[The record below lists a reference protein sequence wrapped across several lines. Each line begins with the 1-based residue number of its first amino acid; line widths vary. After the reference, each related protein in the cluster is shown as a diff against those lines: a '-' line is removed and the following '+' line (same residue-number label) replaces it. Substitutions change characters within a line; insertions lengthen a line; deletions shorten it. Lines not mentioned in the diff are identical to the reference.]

1 MMYITEESE
10 TTMRHYKYANHIRI
24 AVMLTIG
31 AICLQGTLFT
41 DWPPKWLIFGA
52 LACFIIPTGI
62 LLFGA
67 TIADV
72 SLYLGFGLLP
82 GILVL
87 ASAHP
92 LAACIP
98 AITAY
103 YLIAE
108 AQILRIE
115 AQPAP
120 MGAAQPTPL
129 RRESE

>member
-1 MMYITEESE
+1 MYITGEIG
-10 TTMRHYKYANHIRI
+10 TTMQHCKYTNHIRI
-24 AVMLTIG
+24 AVMLAIG

-41 DWPPKWLIFGA
+41 DWPPKWLIFAA

-72 SLYLGFGLLP
+72 SRYLGFGLLP

-98 AITAY
+98 AIIAY

-115 AQPAP
+115 EQPAP
-120 MGAAQPTPL
+120 MGAAQPTTL